1 MQKMQNAKN
10 AGFASLKQC
19 TKCKYK
25 TMRRLQ
31 VANNAASA
39 NYDSCRICKLSTIDT
54 AAQYNA
60 AVVSI

>member
-19 TKCKYK
+19 SG
-25 TMRRLQ
+25 R
-31 VANNAASA
+31 
-39 NYDSCRICKLSTIDT
+39 KLSTIDT